1 MKLQF
6 PVSVQQ
12 IVEWTNTRLQ
22 GDPAFMVSGLNEIHM
37 VVPGDLTFVDHPK
50 YYDKVLRSAAS
61 VIIINQEV
69 ASPDGKC
76 LLYSDDPFRDYV
88 SLVRRFRAFQP
99 SWDMVDPRAE
109 IGEGTHIQPGAV
121 VGPDVRIGKNCIIHP
136 NVTIYDHCVIG
147 DNVIIH
153 SGSVIGADAFYFK
166 RRPDRFDKLESCG
179 RVVIGDHVEIGAC
192 CTIDKGVSGDTTI
205 GNHCKLDNHVQ
216 VGHDTVIGE
225 RCLISSHVAIAG
237 VTRLEDDVIL
247 WGQVA
252 VQKDLVIG
260 KGAVVLAKSGVDK
273 TLEGGKV
280 YFGVPARESRTVWRE
295 MVLMKQLPEIVE
307 KLKQL

>member
-1 MKLQF
+1 SNRVKNPAENPGTRANVVSQTHRALLNVLLNNLLQNLTVKL
-6 PVSVQQ
+6 
-12 IVEWTNTRLQ
+12 
-22 GDPAFMVSGLNEIHM
+22 G
-37 VVPGDLTFVDHPK
+37 
-50 YYDKVLRSAAS
+50 
-61 VIIINQEV
+61 
-69 ASPDGKC
+69 
-76 LLYSDDPFRDYV
+76 
-88 SLVRRFRAFQP
+88 
-99 SWDMVDPRAE
+99 
-109 IGEGTHIQPGAV
+109 
-121 VGPDVRIGKNCIIHP
+121 
-136 NVTIYDHCVIG
+136 
-147 DNVIIH
+147 
-153 SGSVIGADAFYFK
+153 
-166 RRPDRFDKLESCG
+166 
-179 RVVIGDHVEIGAC
+179 
-192 CTIDKGVSGDTTI
+192 TI